1 MMNRR
6 QGVESGATAFRLI
19 TAGFIAINLR
29 LATHWVL
36 RGFLTIFH

>member
-19 TAGFIAINLR
+19 TAGFIAIGLR
-29 LATHWVL
+29 LVTH
-36 RGFLTIFH
+36 GFRLTNFH